1 MTFWHPN
8 DTFLHP
14 NVTSWYPKS
23 LSGTR
28 TSLQQPS
35 MCTGRAPL
43 AHTHEAAPTPG
54 YNQPRPAA
62 SPHPWWPKPRAP
74 AVSPCPGQG
83 GLPAASPSL
92 YRRGLV
98 GDGAEPH
105 TAPAPHS
112 PSGRRAGGSGGA
124 QRREELGLFIYRC
137 VYLWKAF
144 RRSHRRGGPGGS
156 AAFRVSQPAKLSFPA
171 GWEAQGCAPRPG
183 PPCGPAAGNAAPSPA
198 AWPGFKRSPAS
209 RLGEKVVFG

>member
-1 MTFWHPN
+1 MSLPGTQSH
-8 DTFLHP
+8 FLAPERPFSSPPCAQDELPSPTHTKLP
-14 NVTSWYPKS
+14 QPLGTTSR
-23 LSGTR
+23 G
-28 TSLQQPS
+28 Q
-35 MCTGRAPL
+35 
-43 AHTHEAAPTPG
+43 
-54 YNQPRPAA
+54 RPARTRGG
-62 SPHPWWPKPRAP
+62 PNPVPQRCPRAP
-74 AVSPCPGQG
+74 AKVGFQQPP
-83 GLPAASPSL
+83 PASPGGGWWQQ
-92 YRRGLV
+92 GLV

-105 TAPAPHS
+105 TTPAPHS

-171 GWEAQGCAPRPG
+171 GWEAQGCAPQPG

-198 AWPGFKRSPAS
+198 AWPGFKRLPAS
-209 RLGEKVVFG
+209 HLGEKVVFG